1 MKKFTPRKHI
11 ILLGPQ
17 GSGKGT
23 QAKYIAKMFH
33 VSHIEMGALIRIVS
47 KEKSALGRRINHII
61 NEEGRLISD
70 SVVGKILT
78 KKLYSTPK
86 KKGIVLD
93 GFPRTVAQAR
103 MLDRLLSRLDR
114 KLTLV
119 IYLPLSQ
126 RSTIKRLSLRRS
138 CVKCGTPWILG
149 KTLAKKRKKC
159 PKCGGDIIH
168 RIDDQPQT
176 IKKRLEEY
184 VHKTR
189 PIINFY
195 KQRKILI
202 QVNGESSIPI
212 VWKNI
217 KKHLHDYH

>member
-1 MKKFTPRKHI
+1 MKKLTPRKHI

-47 KEKSALGRRINHII
+47 REKSALGKRINHIM
-61 NEEGRLISD
+61 NKEGRLISD

-78 KKLYSTPK
+78 KKLLSTPK
-86 KKGIVLD
+86 NKGIVFD
-93 GFPRTVAQAR
+93 GFPRNITQAR
-103 MLDRLLSRLDR
+103 MLDRLLSRFDR
-114 KLTLV
+114 ELTLV

-138 CVKCGTPWILG
+138 CAKCGTSWILG
-149 KTLAKKRKKC
+149 KTLAKKQTKC

-168 RIDDQPQT
+168 RKDDQPQT
-176 IKKRLEEY
+176 IKKRLAEY
-184 VHKTR
+184 IHKTR

-202 QVNGESSIPI
+202 TVNGESSIPI
-212 VWKNI
+212 VWKKI
-217 KKHLHDYH
+217 KKQLHDHH